1 MMKKLFL
8 ALAAVGFT
16 LVLGA
21 VELIHLRMDFS
32 RPGWSEV
39 LSVRGE
45 TDGRNGELRIS
56 TGSSVF
62 TPYFPLAPGELLIGG
77 NVTGELTLRIHFL
90 RGGNY
95 RDPGTEIG
103 VRTVQTEKDGN
114 FIFRFPSTVS
124 PVGSDGF
131 RIELSNGNG

>member
-39 LSVRGE
+39 LSVRGV
-45 TDGRNGELRIS
+45 S
-56 TGSSVF
+56 
-62 TPYFPLAPGELLIGG
+62 YFSLI
-77 NVTGELTLRIHFL
+77 L
-90 RGGNY
+90 
-95 RDPGTEIG
+95 
-103 VRTVQTEKDGN
+103 
-114 FIFRFPSTVS
+114 
-124 PVGSDGF
+124 
-131 RIELSNGNG
+131 